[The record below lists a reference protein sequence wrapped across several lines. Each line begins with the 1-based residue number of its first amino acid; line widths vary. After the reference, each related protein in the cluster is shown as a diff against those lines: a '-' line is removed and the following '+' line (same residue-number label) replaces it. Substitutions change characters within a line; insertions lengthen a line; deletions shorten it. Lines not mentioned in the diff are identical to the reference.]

1 MNSTR
6 LSQQTLDNWMD
17 AENRPRVVR
26 IIRKNSPWYGMSE
39 EEIED
44 RREYIRYYLYRELE
58 PLLLIPLQPQQN
70 DFWFASFQEFLDSPF
85 NTHDFQKTQKPF
97 DRYAYRIKKI
107 LEEVSD
113 LALLHSCISSE
124 QGRAN
129 TWRRFQNLVDDE
141 FRDRLLAIAHK
152 YSDTFDE
159 EKRDALR
166 QKIAEHNK
174 RILECKKMW
183 ERYAPWDT

>member
-1 MNSTR
+1 MNLR

-17 AENRPRVVR
+17 AESRPRVVR

-44 RREYIRYYLYRELE
+44 RREYIRYYLCRELE
-58 PLLLIPLQPQQN
+58 PLLLIPLQPQQS

-85 NTHDFQKTQKPF
+85 NTYDYQKTQRPF

-107 LEEVSD
+107 LEEVKD
-113 LALLHSCISSE
+113 LALLHSCISSQE
-124 QGRAN
+124 GRAN
-129 TWRRFQNLVDDE
+129 TLRRYENLVDNE
-141 FRDRLLAIAHK
+141 FREKLLAVAQRHHNSRNEDTRILLRHK
-152 YSDTFDE
+152 IVE
-159 EKRDALR
+159 L
-166 QKIAEHNK
+166 NK
-174 RILECKKMW
+174 RIQQCKKMW